1 MLDIE
6 KETQQSGQAANKP
19 DAEEASKAVGGE
31 GEKVSQEKKEGVA
44 GGNADNKG
52 ADKNPGAD
60 ADGQEAASEK
70 DEDAASETA
79 SEESPKE
86 AGEESG
92 EAKAEGKKLFGK
104 KEKKKDKA
112 QERIEEL
119 EDKVKRQL
127 AEFENFRNRSEKE
140 KTAMYEVGAKSV
152 IEKLLPVIDNF
163 ERGFLTVPEEEKDSP
178 FVDGM
183 NKVYKQLITELNSI
197 GVKPIEAVGLEFD
210 PNLHNAVMQV
220 ESEEYESGVVAQEL
234 QKGYTYR
241 DTVVRHSM
249 VAVVQ

>member
-1 MLDIE
+1 MPDIE

-19 DAEEASKAVGGE
+19 DAEEASKAVGKE
-31 GEKVSQEKKEGVA
+31 REKVSQEKKEGAA
-44 GGNADNKG
+44 GGNVDNKG

-60 ADGQEAASEK
+60 AAGQEAASEK
-70 DEDAASETA
+70 DEDVA
-79 SEESPKE
+79 SEESSKE
-86 AGEESG
+86 DGEETG

-183 NKVYKQLITELNSI
+183 NKVYKQLITELDSI

>member
-1 MLDIE
+1 MPDME
-6 KETQQSGQAANKP
+6 KEIQDQKAAEEEEAVQETQETAEKDEEETVQEKP
-19 DAEEASKAVGGE
+19 AEASEEAEEA
-31 GEKVSQEKKEGVA
+31 
-44 GGNADNKG
+44 
-52 ADKNPGAD
+52 
-60 ADGQEAASEK
+60 
-70 DEDAASETA
+70 T
-79 SEESPKE
+79 SEETEKTEETEE
-86 AGEESG
+86 ASAE
-92 EAKAEGKKLFGK
+92 EGKKIFGK

-112 QERIEEL
+112 QEKIEEL

-140 KTAMYEVGAKSV
+140 KTAMFETGAKSV
-152 IEKLLPVIDNF
+152 IEKILPVIDNF
-163 ERGFLTVPEEEKDSP
+163 ERGLMTVPEDEKDSP

-183 NKVYKQLITELNSI
+183 NKIYKQMVTELEAI

-220 ESEEYESGVVAQEL
+220 ESEEFESGVVAQEL
-234 QKGYTYR
+234 QKGYLYH